1 MHSIFI
7 CNFTVLKR
15 MESGGFCLLPCFLIV
30 SKWAEFMEVI
40 FLQSHFRF
48 GTLIC
53 PGKKPR
59 LSL

>member
-7 CNFTVLKR
+7 YNFTVLKR
-15 MESGGFCLLPCFLIV
+15 MESGGLLLCFLIV
-30 SKWAEFMEVI
+30 SRQAEFMEVM

-53 PGKKPR
+53 TGEKPR